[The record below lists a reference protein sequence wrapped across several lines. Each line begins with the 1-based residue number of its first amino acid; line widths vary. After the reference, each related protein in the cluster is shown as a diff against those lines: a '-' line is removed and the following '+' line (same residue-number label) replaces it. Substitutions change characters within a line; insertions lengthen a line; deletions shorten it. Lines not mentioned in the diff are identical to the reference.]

1 MTLQHV
7 IIMIEL
13 FVKVYCVKMSLLYF
27 AWCIIYEKYE
37 VKMMSNEDLLASLQE
52 LLEASSAMTSGQLP
66 TASQLERYQR
76 AREWAQRLLDR
87 EEKAKNS
94 RL

>member
-1 MTLQHV
+1 
-7 IIMIEL
+7 
-13 FVKVYCVKMSLLYF
+13 
-27 AWCIIYEKYE
+27 
-37 VKMMSNEDLLASLQE
+37 MSNEDLLASLQE

>member
-1 MTLQHV
+1 V
-7 IIMIEL
+7 
-13 FVKVYCVKMSLLYF
+13 VDY
-27 AWCIIYEKYE
+27 
-37 VKMMSNEDLLASLQE
+37 EDLLASLQE
-52 LLEASSAMTSGQLP
+52 LLEASSVMTSGQLP

-76 AREWAQRLLDR
+76 AREWAQRLIDR